1 MRPRVSSC
9 VLDASALLAVIGGE
23 TGWKSVVEHLPNAL
37 ICSVNLSE
45 VAAKLSEREGLTIDD
60 IHLRLSQYELRV
72 IPFDERL
79 AYAAAALR
87 PTTRQAGL
95 SFGDRA
101 CLATAAACNFPALTA
116 DRKWAT
122 LPINIE
128 VRLIR

>member
-1 MRPRVSSC
+1 MSSC

-23 TGWKSVVEHLPNAL
+23 TGWESVVEHLPNAL

-45 VAAKLSEREGLTIDD
+45 VAAKLAEREGLSIDD

-87 PTTRQAGL
+87 SKTRHAGL

-101 CLATAAACNFPALTA
+101 CLATAAACDLPALTA
-116 DRKWAT
+116 ERAWGPLVLGIK
-122 LPINIE
+122 
-128 VRLIR
+128 VRVIR

>member
-1 MRPRVSSC
+1 MSSC
-9 VLDASALLAVIGGE
+9 VLDASALLAVIGCE
-23 TGWKSVVEHLPNAL
+23 TGWESVVEHLPNAQ

-45 VAAKLSEREGLTIDD
+45 VAAKLAEREGLTIDD

-95 SFGDRA
+95 SLGDRA
-101 CLATAAACNFPALTA
+101 CLATAAACNLPALTA
-116 DRKWAT
+116 ERAWKQLDLGIQVT
-122 LPINIE
+122 
-128 VRLIR
+128 VIR

>member
-1 MRPRVSSC
+1 MSSC
-9 VLDASALLAVIGGE
+9 VLDASALLAVIGCE
-23 TGWKSVVEHLPNAL
+23 TGWEKVVEHLPNAL

-45 VAAKLSEREGLTIDD
+45 VAAKLAEREGLTIDD

-87 PTTRQAGL
+87 PKTRHAGL

-101 CLATAAACNFPALTA
+101 CLATAAACNLPALTA
-116 DRKWAT
+116 ERAWKQLDLGIK
-122 LPINIE
+122 
-128 VRLIR
+128 VSVIR